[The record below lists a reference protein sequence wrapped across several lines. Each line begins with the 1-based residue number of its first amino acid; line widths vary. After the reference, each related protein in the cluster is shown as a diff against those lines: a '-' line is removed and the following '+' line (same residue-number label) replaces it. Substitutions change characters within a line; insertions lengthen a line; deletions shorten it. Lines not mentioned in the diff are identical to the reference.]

1 MFVYGRLLKMK
12 DISEEQNT
20 KNLSELPTGILIF
33 VVGDQ
38 RYKVLK
44 E

>member
-1 MFVYGRLLKMK
+1 MKGRNDQPDKYNSCK
-12 DISEEQNT
+12 GQKGQIFQNFPM
-20 KNLSELPTGILIF
+20 EILIF